1 MSVYAQLLNA
11 FRSRHIGHWLY
22 ISIPKRNEVEHK
34 VRFLLSENG
43 YHGSVSTRAFY
54 SDKNHFSDE
63 LVNEYCN
70 YGFLPTLF
78 KGDRGSR
85 IRLMII
91 DIVFWAETRSDE
103 PVYVLVISKDIKT

>member
-1 MSVYAQLLNA
+1 MVIMGACRPGL
-11 FRSRHIGHWLY
+11 
-22 ISIPKRNEVEHK
+22 SIVII
-34 VRFLLSENG
+34 
-43 YHGSVSTRAFY
+43 
-54 SDKNHFSDE
+54 KNHFSDE

-91 DIVFWAETRSDE
+91 DIVF
-103 PVYVLVISKDIKT
+103 

>member
-1 MSVYAQLLNA
+1 MITNLRENA
-11 FRSRHIGHWLY
+11 THPPNRRRVEMKHQIESG
-22 ISIPKRNEVEHK
+22 SSVEHK

-78 KGDRGSR
+78 KGEF
-85 IRLMII
+85 L
-91 DIVFWAETRSDE
+91 F
-103 PVYVLVISKDIKT
+103 